1 MNIFEPLSFQPPST
15 LVARVRWL
23 AASEPVSGSVRPKH
37 PNHSPE
43 HSFGRYLCF
52 CSSVPYLRNDEQT
65 SDVVTEITVRIALS
79 PRPTSWTT
87 SP

>member
-1 MNIFEPLSFQPPST
+1 M
-15 LVARVRWL
+15 RWL
-23 AASEPVSGSVRPKH
+23 AASDPVSGSVRPKQ

-52 CSSVPYLRNDEQT
+52 CSSVPYLRIDEQT
-65 SDVVTEITVRIALS
+65 SDVWTEITVRIALS